1 MKYFSKYNWVTTQT
15 DSDGDTEETI
25 KSTKL
30 TIHSILWLML
40 LIVVLFQFPL
50 GTVGAGERG
59 VQLRFNAVTG
69 KVLDEGLY
77 FRIPFIEKI
86 KKMDVKIQKV
96 ETEADSSS
104 KDLQIVDSTIALNFH
119 VDPVKVADL
128 YREVGMNFG
137 SRIISPAIQESVK
150 AGMAQFTAEELI
162 TKRPEVREAIKFAL
176 RDKLGIRGIIVD
188 EFNIVNFNFSDS
200 FDAAIEAKVT
210 AEQSA
215 LEAKN
220 KLEQIKF
227 EAEQKIAT
235 ATAEAEAIRIKAQA
249 IAQQGGEDYVSLKA
263 VEKWNGIL
271 PVQMIP
277 GGAIPFINLSN

>member
-1 MKYFSKYNWVTTQT
+1 MKYFTEDNWSKKREGSNYRDPKTFK
-15 DSDGDTEETI
+15 I
-25 KSTKL
+25 A
-30 TIHSILWLML
+30 IHSAFWVILM
-40 LIVVLFQFPL
+40 IIILFQFPL
-50 GTVGAGERG
+50 GTVGAGEQG

-128 YREVGMNFG
+128 YREVGVNFG

-227 EAEQKIAT
+227 EAEQKITT
-235 ATAEAEAIRIKAQA
+235 AKAEAEAIRIQAQA
-249 IAQQGGEDYVSLKA
+249 ITQQGGKDYVNLQA
-263 VEKWNGIL
+263 VSKWNGVL

-277 GGAIPFINLSN
+277 GGTVPFINLSN